1 MQKTQAEWRRN
12 ASINGKFR
20 HKLADL
26 QVLREFPQFCIENG
40 ENSSK
45 NWYLQIV
52 LFAAKL
58 NMKPNAMGEC
68 LMVVVRDFGRLK
80 DGRMVHCYT
89 IPNSFGEYVEVL
101 DYGAA
106 MHSVYIRDGHGV
118 LRNVVLHA
126 ESVEHLQGRAR
137 EGFTIGRCAN
147 RIAYG
152 RFQLEGRDIQLE
164 TGKDG
169 HYIHGGSGN
178 YARQM
183 FTGKILE
190 NGVELFLRDPGM
202 AGFDCPVDVWVTFTF
217 DDTHTLTMSYRMTP
231 YGTTLLC
238 PANHAFFDFNDR
250 HDVRDYVLHIP
261 ISCYAPRT
269 EIGMPE
275 GEIAPV
281 AGTVFDYTTPV
292 TIGERLAGRN
302 AYFKGQRP
310 GYDDF
315 YVRDGEKFGLMAQ
328 ITDPISG
335 ITMQVSADTQCLVFV
350 TPPPRAE
357 GDGDYPCFCM
367 ETQYVPNA
375 VNCPEYIA
383 PVYHAGETL
392 NKKTTYQ
399 FLTSEV

>member
-1 MQKTQAEWRRN
+1 
-12 ASINGKFR
+12 
-20 HKLADL
+20 
-26 QVLREFPQFCIENG
+26 
-40 ENSSK
+40 
-45 NWYLQIV
+45 
-52 LFAAKL
+52 
-58 NMKPNAMGEC
+58 
-68 LMVVVRDFGRLK
+68 MVTVRDYGKLE

-106 MHSVYIRDGHGV
+106 MHSVYIKDGQGK

-126 ESVEHLQGRAR
+126 NDVHHLQHRAR

-152 RFQLEGRDIQLE
+152 KFLLEGKEVQLE
-164 TGKDG
+164 TGRDG

-183 FTGKILE
+183 FVGTILE
-190 NGVELFLRDPGM
+190 NGVELYLRDPGM

-217 DDTHTLTMSYRMTP
+217 DDSHTLTMSYRMMP

-238 PANHAFFDFNDR
+238 PANHAFFDFNDD
-250 HDVRDYVLHIP
+250 HDVRNYVLHIP
-261 ISCYAPRT
+261 IAHYAPRT

-281 AGTVFDYTTPV
+281 ADTIFDYTRPI
-292 TIGERLAGRN
+292 TIREGLAAEPERFGA
-302 AYFKGQRP
+302 QRP

-315 YVRDGEKFGLMAQ
+315 YVRDGEEYGMMAE
-328 ITDPISG
+328 IYDPVSG
-335 ITMQVSADTQCLVFV
+335 ITMRVGADAQCLVFV
-350 TPPPRAE
+350 TPPPRNE
-357 GDGDYPCFCM
+357 GDGPYPCFCM

-375 VNCPEYIA
+375 VNCPEYIP
-383 PVYHAGETL
+383 PVYHEGEIL

-399 FLTSEV
+399 FVVKEV